1 MRSFRHLFVLAT
13 LALSG
18 CQSPGDPQ
26 QLFYEDALTTEAWF
40 VLEAHPD
47 LRELAKV
54 GDLRGPCW
62 KAFNELLVSI
72 SSDKTRQD
80 ALRASALQRA
90 LAREQQ

>member
-1 MRSFRHLFVLAT
+1 MRAFRHFLVLAT

-18 CQSPGDPQ
+18 CQSPTDPQ

-47 LRELAKV
+47 LRALAQV
-54 GDLRGPCW
+54 GDVRSPRW
-62 KAFNELLVSI
+62 KAFNELLNSI
-72 SSDKTRQD
+72 TRDPGQQD
-80 ALRASALQRA
+80 ALRTTALKRA